1 MPDVNSVSDLHG
13 DLHDPDLGIFFG
25 GIQFMVLPELIK
37 AFQERYPD
45 VRGVFYETLPPGI
58 IEQQLKSGS
67 LVIGNLKIIRMFL

>member
-1 MPDVNSVSDLHG
+1 
-13 DLHDPDLGIFFG
+13 
-25 GIQFMVLPELIK
+25 MVLPELIK

-67 LVIGNLKIIRMFL
+67 LIIGNLKITRMFL